1 MDMLSIIKYG
11 SDIIKNLNNKIDR
24 NDYLDPL
31 SVIII
36 LALNS
41 YYPVGTKLAI
51 HKNHIFLQSNNV
63 LQGAQRYWYGD
74 KKTDINILHL
84 PILYAIK
91 TYIINNIQ
99 YSEYKNELIEL
110 FKKSKLG
117 LIKLRDT
124 YINKDIIY
132 SINRLIDMFEYSIN
146 NNISNNNIL
155 DDEIQDNI
163 QIRNKSPLV
172 STGYNSLFEE
182 KNTNE
187 NIKFKIYEEINK
199 IWTKKHILTILFLLD
214 ELNKRL
220 DNNRD
225 NLIYSIEYFI
235 KDMESKLIEKVNLVF
250 NSWF

>member
-1 MDMLSIIKYG
+1 MLSILKYG

-74 KKTDINILHL
+74 KKTDINILHF

-99 YSEYKNELIEL
+99 YNEYKNELLEL

-146 NNISNNNIL
+146 NNIINNNIL
-155 DDEIQDNI
+155 DDEMDVNI
-163 QIRNKSPLV
+163 PIRKNS
-172 STGYNSLFEE
+172 YNTVFEE

-187 NIKFKIYEEINK
+187 NIKFQIYEEINK
-199 IWTKKHILTILFLLD
+199 IWTKKHISTILFLLD

-250 NSWF
+250 NS